1 MYSRWGQPVPSEVK
15 ECAIIDVGHGGRAS
29 CIVAVDDTGGGVDI
43 IHSTKGKSVISSIYT
58 MGGGDAHLSIAI
70 VDDDDGATKCP

>member
-1 MYSRWGQPVPSEVK
+1 MVVK
-15 ECAIIDVGHGGRAS
+15 HCAL

-58 MGGGDAHLSIAI
+58 MGGGML
-70 VDDDDGATKCP
+70 TYP